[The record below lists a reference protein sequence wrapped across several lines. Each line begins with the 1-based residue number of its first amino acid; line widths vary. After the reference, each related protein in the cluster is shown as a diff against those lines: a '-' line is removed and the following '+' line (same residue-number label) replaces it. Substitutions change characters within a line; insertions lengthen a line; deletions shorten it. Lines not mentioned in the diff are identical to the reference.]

1 MLNFMLAIVVDSYAK
16 VKEDIEVMETEQD
29 IFSDCYLATVHG
41 NQGVIHRWYSLALAF
56 LFVDLYL
63 QLTFG
68 SANLRSVT
76 G

>member
-16 VKEDIEVMETEQD
+16 VKEDIEVMETDGD
-29 IFSDCYLATVHG
+29 IFSDCYLAAIHG
-41 NQGVIHRWYSLALAF
+41 IQGVIHRWYSLALAF